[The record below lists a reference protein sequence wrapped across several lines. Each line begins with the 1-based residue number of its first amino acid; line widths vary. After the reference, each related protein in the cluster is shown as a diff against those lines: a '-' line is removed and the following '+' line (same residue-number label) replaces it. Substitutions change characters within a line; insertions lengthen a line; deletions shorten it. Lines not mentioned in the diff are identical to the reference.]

1 METQALIASRL
12 PERVGGPC
20 KLPALSLWFIARAPT
35 IASFMETFYDA
46 WQVAKQLIAADAML
60 PMSARCIGRHRVRW
74 RDTWKTGETTR
85 C

>member
-12 PERVGGPC
+12 PGRVGGLATACSFFMVHCP
-20 KLPALSLWFIARAPT
+20 LPHD
-35 IASFMETFYDA
+35 ASFMETFYDA